1 MATTLFF
8 CVFEGANEVAL
19 GDPIQEDTVD
29 FSGGEA
35 KSSVILGDKRKRRRV
50 RVMADDDCFV
60 TWGADPTA
68 VNDGSEGRPLG
79 AENPEYFDVESGHK
93 FSVIART

>member
-19 GDPIQEDTVD
+19 GDPIQEAAID

-35 KSSVILGDKRKRRRV
+35 KSDVINGEGRKRRRV
-50 RVMADDDCFV
+50 RVMADDDCYV
-60 TWGADPTA
+60 AWGDGVTA
-68 VNDGSEGRPLG
+68 VNDGTLGRPLG
-79 AENPEYFDVESGHK
+79 ADNPEYFDIESGHK
-93 FSVIART
+93 ISVIART